1 MGGRLIILSTEFI
14 QEIVFASV
22 LWGAY
27 TVLVA
32 FTAHASLTRG
42 FPQWSARIL
51 LAVVVALYVS
61 TTVYWA
67 SALRFV
73 REAIEIAE
81 GEGTIE
87 QDSITSFGCALT
99 APLLVNILLSDGVVW
114 WRAWVLS
121 GRKRSVLLFA
131 GILLLATFVMSV
143 LSTRNSCSLT
153 HARELSYITVDLFSN
168 DAFGVAATALS
179 LFTNASAT
187 AAIGVQAWY
196 VPSRLLSSSPHDV
209 RVRRRF
215 RKLLGSHLNTLSGR
229 VRAEEILHL
238 LIESSLVY
246 CVLWSIILVGQAF
259 SVVPLDA
266 PFYKA
271 YHDTPAGERFSD
283 LYNFLL
289 DGLVPIIGIYP
300 TLVIM
305 LVSAKKS
312 RLEIETSP
320 GAEATLPTTIRFQTS
335 TMTMGTTGVAT
346 RNSRRLQELER
357 ALAGGTDS
365 VLSSIHLGTVSTRSN
380 GMEDDPSFVE
390 DVFKQNEHNT

>member
-1 MGGRLIILSTEFI
+1 MGGRLIYLSAEFI

-22 LWGAY
+22 SWGAY
-27 TVLVA
+27 TVLVV
-32 FTAHASLTRG
+32 FTAYASLTRG
-42 FPQWSARIL
+42 FSRWSARVL
-51 LAVVVALYVS
+51 LTIVIALYIS

-67 SALRFV
+67 SALRFA
-73 REAIEIAE
+73 REAIQIAE
-81 GEGTIE
+81 GEETIE
-87 QDSITSFGCALT
+87 QDSVTLFGCALT

-121 GRKRSVLLFA
+121 GRKRTVLLSA
-131 GILLLATFVMSV
+131 GVLLIATFVTSV

-153 HARELSYITVDLFSN
+153 HARELSFNTVDLFSN

-187 AAIGVQAWY
+187 AVIGIQAW
-196 VPSRLLSSSPHDV
+196 
-209 RVRRRF
+209 RF
-215 RKLLGSHLNTLSGR
+215 RKLLGGHLNTLSGR

-238 LIESSLVY
+238 LIESSLIY
-246 CVLWSIILVGQAF
+246 CILWSIILIGQAF
-259 SVVPLDA
+259 SIVPLDTS
-266 PFYKA
+266 FYKA
-271 YHDTPAGERFSD
+271 YHETSAGSRFSD

-312 RLEIETSP
+312 RLEM
-320 GAEATLPTTIRFQTS
+320 EASKDEVTLPTTIRFQTT
-335 TMTMGTTGVAT
+335 TMSMGTTGAAGAAT
-346 RNSRRLQELER
+346 RNSHRMQELEH

-365 VLSSIHLGTVSTRSN
+365 VLSSIHLGTVSTRSDN
-380 GMEDDPSFVE
+380 LDGDDPSYTYG
-390 DVFKQNEHNT
+390 DVCKRELASDPGNGQSAGVRTA

>member
-187 AAIGVQAWY
+187 AAIGVQAW
-196 VPSRLLSSSPHDV
+196 
-209 RVRRRF
+209 RF

-289 DGLVPIIGIYP
+289 DGLVPIIVRDIPDARDHARVGEEVALGDRDVPRGGGHAAYYDP
-300 TLVIM
+300 
-305 LVSAKKS
+305 
-312 RLEIETSP
+312 
-320 GAEATLPTTIRFQTS
+320 LPDVDDDD
-335 TMTMGTTGVAT
+335 GHD
-346 RNSRRLQELER
+346 
-357 ALAGGTDS
+357 GGGDT
-365 VLSSIHLGTVSTRSN
+365 
-380 GMEDDPSFVE
+380 
-390 DVFKQNEHNT
+390 K

>member
-1 MGGRLIILSTEFI
+1 MGGRLIFLSVEFI

-27 TVLVA
+27 TVLVV
-32 FTAHASLTRG
+32 FTVYASLTRG
-42 FPQWSARIL
+42 LSQRSARIL

-61 TTVYWA
+61 TTSYWA
-67 SALRFV
+67 FALRFARSV
-73 REAIEIAE
+73 TEIAE
-81 GEGTIE
+81 GEGTIK

-99 APLLVNILLSDGVVW
+99 APLLVNIVLSDGVVW

-121 GRKRSVLLFA
+121 GRKRLVLLSA
-131 GILLLATFVMSV
+131 GVLLLATFATSV

-153 HARELSYITVDLFSN
+153 HARELSFITVDLFSN

-187 AAIGVQAWY
+187 AVIGVQAW
-196 VPSRLLSSSPHDV
+196 
-209 RVRRRF
+209 RF
-215 RKLLGSHLNTLSGR
+215 RKLLGGHLNTLSGR

-259 SVVPLDA
+259 SIIPFDA
-266 PFYKA
+266 PFYRA
-271 YHDTPAGERFSD
+271 YHDTPAGGRFSD

-312 RLEIETSP
+312 RLEIETSL
-320 GAEATLPTTIRFQTS
+320 GAEATLPTTVRFQTT
-335 TMTMGTTGVAT
+335 TMSMGTAGAT
-346 RNSRRLQELER
+346 TRHSRRMQELER

-365 VLSSIHLGTVSTRSN
+365 VLSSIHLGTVSTRSD
-380 GMEDDPSFVE
+380 GLEDGPLHGE
-390 DVFKQNEHNT
+390 DVFKRTEHTT